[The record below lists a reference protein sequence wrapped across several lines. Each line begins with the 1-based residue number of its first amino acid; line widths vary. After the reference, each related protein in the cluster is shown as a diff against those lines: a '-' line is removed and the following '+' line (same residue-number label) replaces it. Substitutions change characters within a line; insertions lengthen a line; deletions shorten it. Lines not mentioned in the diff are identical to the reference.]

1 MRLSL
6 LSESLVY
13 CMLALVLIWLINV
26 EFTEYNNN
34 TRVCQSFKFE
44 SYLVIIMC
52 VKVGSAGI
60 SNLNHSC
67 V

>member
-1 MRLSL
+1 
-6 LSESLVY
+6 
-13 CMLALVLIWLINV
+13 MLALVLIWLINV

-34 TRVCQSFKFE
+34 TKVCQSFKFE
-44 SYLVIIMC
+44 SYLFIIMC
-52 VKVGSAGI
+52 AKVSSTGI